1 MVSVNGK
8 RNVVSIKELI
18 EHLSKYP
25 LVLSQTKRL
34 GNANRRGSPLGKGG
48 WGMDVFFQG
57 GEDVKTVSKRKLKKE
72 FQALQQL
79 NDSFSGFINEI
90 NEKYS
95 LDQEEKKMV
104 ESMQLYFKST
114 KSLFL
119 NMEQQC

>member
-8 RNVVSIKELI
+8 RTVRSIKELT
-18 EHLSKYP
+18 EHLSQDP
-25 LVLSQTKRL
+25 LAVLKTQYVL
-34 GNANRRGSPLGKGG
+34 GGLPPREAPWIRGLGI
-48 WGMDVFFQG
+48 DVFFRG
-57 GEDVKTVSKRKLKKE
+57 GENMKSVSKRRLKKE

-79 NDSFSGFINEI
+79 NDSFSDFINEI
-90 NEKYS
+90 NEKYP
-95 LDQEEKKMV
+95 LDQEEKKKI

>member
-18 EHLSKYP
+18 EHLSKDP
-25 LVLSQTKRL
+25 LACPQTFTVWGWLPPRE
-34 GNANRRGSPLGKGG
+34 APWIRGL
-48 WGMDVFFQG
+48 GMDVFFRG
-57 GEDVKTVSKRKLKKE
+57 GENMKTVSKRKLKKE

-79 NDSFSGFINEI
+79 NDSFSYFMNEI
-90 NEKYS
+90 VEKYP
-95 LDQEEKKMV
+95 LDQEEKKRV

-114 KSLFL
+114 KTLFL

>member
-18 EHLSKYP
+18 EHLSQDP
-25 LVLSQTKRL
+25 LAVLKTQYVLGWLPPREAPWKRGL
-34 GNANRRGSPLGKGG
+34 GI
-48 WGMDVFFQG
+48 DVFFQG
-57 GEDVKTVSKRKLKKE
+57 GENMKTVSKRRLKKE

-79 NDSFSGFINEI
+79 NDSFSDFINEI

-95 LDQEEKKMV
+95 LDQEEKKKI

-114 KSLFL
+114 KALFL

>member
-1 MVSVNGK
+1 
-8 RNVVSIKELI
+8 
-18 EHLSKYP
+18 
-25 LVLSQTKRL
+25 
-34 GNANRRGSPLGKGG
+34 
-48 WGMDVFFQG
+48 
-57 GEDVKTVSKRKLKKE
+57 VKSVSKRKLKKE

-79 NDSFSGFINEI
+79 NDSFSGFMNEI

>member
-1 MVSVNGK
+1 MKS
-8 RNVVSIKELI
+8 
-18 EHLSKYP
+18 
-25 LVLSQTKRL
+25 
-34 GNANRRGSPLGKGG
+34 
-48 WGMDVFFQG
+48 
-57 GEDVKTVSKRKLKKE
+57 VSKRKLKKE

-79 NDSFSGFINEI
+79 NDSFSGFMNEI
-90 NEKYS
+90 NEKYP